1 MLRNL
6 VKTSAASALHW
17 SGITRWMGNDA
28 PLVLSYHR
36 VVEEFADH
44 SQNSIPPMLISTR
57 MLERQLDWIGSRY
70 SFVSLDELAAAM
82 EGGKKNPRRLAAVT
96 FDDGYADVYHE
107 ALPLLRRKG
116 IPAAAFV
123 VTDLIGTNRLQYHD
137 HLYLLLV
144 RAFMAKSPEALAA
157 YLRKSGFRPP
167 HPDNMGN
174 GVVDFSRTV
183 NTLLA
188 RLPRSGIE
196 QLIALLE
203 SETDFVRPP
212 LATHGS
218 LTWEMLH
225 EMHRAGVIIGSHT
238 RSHALLPNESPE
250 KVLDEI
256 EGSRIELERR
266 LNAPVR
272 HFAYPDGR
280 FNQSTINAV
289 AASGYRYAY
298 TTCRSRQ
305 TAHPLLTIPRRVLWE
320 KSCTDPVGRFS
331 PALLDCLVH
340 GLFDRGSPY
349 AVNHEAR
356 AFSSPYELNV

>member
-17 SGITRWMGNDA
+17 SGVTRWMGNDA

-36 VVEEFADH
+36 VVEEFAEH
-44 SQNSIPPMLISTR
+44 SQNSLPPMLISTR
-57 MLERQLDWIGSRY
+57 MLERQLDWVGSRY

-82 EGGKKNPRRLAAVT
+82 ESGEKSSRQLAAVT
-96 FDDGYADVYHE
+96 FDDGYADVYHQ

-123 VTDLIGTNRLQYHD
+123 VTDLIGTDRLQYHD
-137 HLYLLLV
+137 RLYLLLV
-144 RAFMAKSPEALAA
+144 RALISKSPDALAA
-157 YLRKSGFRPP
+157 HLRKSGIRPP
-167 HPDNMGN
+167 DADNLGN
-174 GVVDFSRTV
+174 GVVDYSRTV

-188 RLPRSGIE
+188 LLPRSDIE
-196 QLIALLE
+196 RLIAMLE
-203 SETDFVRPP
+203 SETDFVPP
-212 LATHGS
+212 TLATHRS
-218 LTWEMLH
+218 LTWEMIH

-238 RSHALLPNESPE
+238 RTHALLPNESPE

-298 TTCRSRQ
+298 TTCRGRQ

-340 GLFDRGSPY
+340 GLFDHGSPC
-349 AVNHEAR
+349 ALNHAAR
-356 AFSSPYELNV
+356 GFSSPYELNV